1 MATEMEYF
9 SIEEVHR
16 LGLREVGLAG
26 AGSTCLSDSSGQL
39 VLLKLEKC
47 NVGVLSKV
55 YSRRVGA

>member
-47 NVGVLSKV
+47 NIGVLSKV
-55 YSRRVGA
+55 YS